1 MVHHTSLRGYN
12 RVHQRFPIHNLIELD
27 SVVFGVMNPHSDAAV
42 ATGGHNGAVVW
53 AISQIVDGLGVR
65 YHLIQYFVLSVQYDT
80 VSLG

>member
-1 MVHHTSLRGYN
+1 
-12 RVHQRFPIHNLIELD
+12 
-27 SVVFGVMNPHSDAAV
+27 MNPHSDAAV